1 MIRQWLQRLLRRAHR
16 PAVTA
21 NTQPPEPPTTTQAN
35 QAQGDTD
42 ATDNT
47 PALFLPFQIRPM
59 ESTDLG
65 DLLDVFRQ
73 AIQVSAADQYNQ
85 QQRDA
90 WSRAQS
96 HESLISA
103 LSEGEAVVA
112 EWDDALV
119 GFAHRV
125 SDYINMVF
133 VHPESSRLG
142 IATLLYQH
150 LEDGARVEGLTEL
163 TTHASLTAHDF
174 FHFMGFTSEGQE
186 EAERDGVS
194 LARHRMRKSLI

>member
-1 MIRQWLQRLLRRAHR
+1 MIGQWLQRLFRRSHR
-16 PAVTA
+16 PAVPAGVT
-21 NTQPPEPPTTTQAN
+21 TPQPPPPA
-35 QAQGDTD
+35 DSD
-42 ATDNT
+42 IHATD
-47 PALFLPFQIRPM
+47 PVDDPLALFLPFQIRPL
-59 ESTDLG
+59 ESADLG
-65 DLLDVFRQ
+65 ELLGVFRQ
-73 AIQVSAADQYNQ
+73 AIQISAANQYDQ

-112 EWDDALV
+112 EWEDALV

-125 SDYINMVF
+125 SGYINMVF
-133 VHPESSRLG
+133 VHPDASRVG

-150 LEDGARVEGLTEL
+150 LEDGARVEGVPEL
-163 TTHASLTAHDF
+163 TAHASLTAHDF

-186 EAERDGVS
+186 DAERDGVR
-194 LARHRMRKSLI
+194 LPRHHMRKSLV

>member
-1 MIRQWLQRLLRRAHR
+1 MIGQWLQRLFRRSHR
-16 PAVTA
+16 PAVPAGVT
-21 NTQPPEPPTTTQAN
+21 TPQPPPPA
-35 QAQGDTD
+35 DSD
-42 ATDNT
+42 IHATD
-47 PALFLPFQIRPM
+47 PVDDPLALFLPFQIRPL

-65 DLLDVFRQ
+65 ELLGVFRQ
-73 AIQVSAADQYNQ
+73 AIQISAANQYDQ

-112 EWDDALV
+112 EWEDALV

-125 SDYINMVF
+125 SGYINMVF
-133 VHPESSRLG
+133 VHPDASRVG

-150 LEDGARVEGLTEL
+150 LEDGARVEGVTEL
-163 TTHASLTAHDF
+163 TAHASLTAHDF

-186 EAERDGVS
+186 DAERDGVR
-194 LARHRMRKSLI
+194 LPRHHMRKSLI

>member
-1 MIRQWLQRLLRRAHR
+1 MIGQWLQRLFRRTHR
-16 PAVTA
+16 PTA
-21 NTQPPEPPTTTQAN
+21 PAGAATPEPSTPADV
-35 QAQGDTD
+35 AQDTPD
-42 ATDNT
+42 TVDD
-47 PALFLPFQIRPM
+47 PLALFLPFQIRPL

-65 DLLDVFRQ
+65 ELLGVFRE
-73 AIQVSAADQYNQ
+73 AIQISAADQYDQ

-119 GFAHRV
+119 GFAHRING
-125 SDYINMVF
+125 YINMVF
-133 VHPESSRLG
+133 VHPDASRVG

-150 LEDGARVEGLTEL
+150 LEDGARVEGVT
-163 TTHASLTAHDF
+163 
-174 FHFMGFTSEGQE
+174 
-186 EAERDGVS
+186 
-194 LARHRMRKSLI
+194 

>member
-1 MIRQWLQRLLRRAHR
+1 MIGQWLQRLFRRTHR
-16 PAVTA
+16 PTA
-21 NTQPPEPPTTTQAN
+21 PAGAATPEPSTPADTTQ
-35 QAQGDTD
+35 DTPD
-42 ATDNT
+42 PVDD
-47 PALFLPFQIRPM
+47 PLALFLPFQIRPL

-65 DLLDVFRQ
+65 ELLGVFRE
-73 AIQVSAADQYNQ
+73 AIQISAADQYDQ
-85 QQRDA
+85 HQRDA

-125 SDYINMVF
+125 NGYINMVF
-133 VHPESSRLG
+133 VHPDASRVG

-150 LEDGARVEGLTEL
+150 LEDGARVEGITEL
-163 TTHASLTAHDF
+163 NAHASLTAHDF

-186 EAERDGVS
+186 EAERDGVR
-194 LARHRMRKSLI
+194 LPRHHMRKSLV